1 MPVNPAKLR
10 QRGLVELTEE
20 PKQEVSVMDAL
31 AYSDMTVVL
40 LHWALLIGSF
50 LVLGLLVQWDQR
62 NAIEGGI
69 HVKSKPEN
77 RHLYLASEEPACALP
92 PKHAIEVDP
101 YNAMY
106 DEEFSYPE
114 NCSPIKPLEQ
124 TMKEAAKAKQAT
136 LKKAA

>member
-1 MPVNPAKLR
+1 
-10 QRGLVELTEE
+10 
-20 PKQEVSVMDAL
+20 MDAL
-31 AYSDMTVVL
+31 SYSNMTVVL

-50 LVLGLLVQWDQR
+50 LVLGLLAQWDQH
-62 NAIEGGI
+62 NAIESGI

-77 RHLYLASEEPACALP
+77 RHLYLASEEVACTLP
-92 PKHAIEVDP
+92 SKHAMEVDP

-124 TMKEAAKAKQAT
+124 TVKEAAKQGA